1 MIKYTENLPDLRETL
16 RNYLLPLLN
25 IPATYAGSVTDQL
38 LPVSKIR
45 QAVKMQV
52 VEEAG
57 PAGSGHFMLVL
68 QGLLDSLYHCAHSGH
83 IWGRHIYY
91 KQQCIFNPG
100 SLFHGHDRPD
110 SIRALEPSVVLRVP
124 YAAIRLL
131 GEQYDAASSALQTLT
146 IQHERYLYAYM
157 ERISLNAP
165 DRVRLFV
172 QTHPTFVNRVPR
184 YICAMHNHLS
194 RKWYSTIIN
203 Q

>member
-1 MIKYTENLPDLRETL
+1 MIKYTENLPDLHETL
-16 RNYLLPLLN
+16 CNHLLPLLN
-25 IPATYAGSVTDQL
+25 IPAAYTGAVTDQL
-38 LPVSKIR
+38 LPVSRVR

-68 QGLLDSLYHCAHSGH
+68 QGLLDSLYRCAHSGN

-91 KQQCIFNPG
+91 KKQCIFNPD

-110 SIRALEPSVVLRVP
+110 AIRALEPSVVLRIP
-124 YAAIRLL
+124 YATIRML
-131 GEQYDAASSALQTLT
+131 GEQYDCVASVLQALTA
-146 IQHERYLYAYM
+146 QHYDYLYAYM
-157 ERISLNAP
+157 ERISLKAP

-172 QTHPTFVNRVPR
+172 QTHPTFVNRVPG

-194 RKWYSTIIN
+194 RKWYSNIIN